1 MLITNILSGFCYR
14 RNIDGFQY
22 INEFENKEVYTFEV
36 KVEMI
41 ELPNMRAWRDLVFWT
56 QRPSLADELSAM
68 SLVDAGF
75 TYSSPT
81 KTASSSSSTFSSP
94 SAVAKSSAAVLF
106 SPGDCPLFFVNI
118 LITNLKILIAECE
131 PDTEDPEMKAALK
144 ASLLLTEKRSAE
156 DTGALEKRQRSK

>member
-1 MLITNILSGFCYR
+1 VITNIFSGFCHR

-56 QRPSLADELSAM
+56 QRLSLADELSAM